1 MAKSESVSVYQWKKN
16 YKGYFRYTIL
26 NIDILYI
33 NISIN
38 TINIMYFILYSDISE
53 IEIQIQHIQL
63 DSCQV
68 IPIIANLLFEL
79 IL

>member
-1 MAKSESVSVYQWKKN
+1 
-16 YKGYFRYTIL
+16 
-26 NIDILYI
+26 
-33 NISIN
+33 
-38 TINIMYFILYSDISE
+38 MYFILYSDISE